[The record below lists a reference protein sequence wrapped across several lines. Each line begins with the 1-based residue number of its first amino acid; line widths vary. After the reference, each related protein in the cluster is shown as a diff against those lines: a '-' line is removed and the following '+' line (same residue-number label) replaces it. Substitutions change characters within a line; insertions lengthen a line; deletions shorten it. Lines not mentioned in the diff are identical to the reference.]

1 MRSPRQVYDDH
12 WDSIQAGDMDRVI
25 ADYAEDAA
33 FVLPGKVAR
42 GHTAI
47 LATFEGLGEDLA
59 TRAALVR
66 STLAPAAPMHVENG
80 RERAGTDGSDQPYD
94 HGPVAV
100 TINLDVVCG
109 YGRCV
114 GDGHDL
120 VPLIIGLGPFDR
132 S

>member
-59 TRAALVR
+59 GFALTQESVTVDGPTVLFEW
-66 STLAPAAPMHVENG
+66 SG
-80 RERAGTDGSDQPYD
+80 RDAEGNQA
-94 HGPVAV
+94 HGVDV
-100 TINLDVVCG
+100 FHIHDNLIRQQALS
-109 YGRCV
+109 Y
-114 GDGHDL
+114 HKA
-120 VPLIIGLGPFDR
+120 
-132 S
+132 